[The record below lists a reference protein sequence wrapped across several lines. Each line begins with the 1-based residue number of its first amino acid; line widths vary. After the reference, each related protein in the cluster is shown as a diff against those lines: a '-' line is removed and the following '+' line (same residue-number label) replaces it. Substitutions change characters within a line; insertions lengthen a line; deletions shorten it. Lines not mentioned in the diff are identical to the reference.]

1 LEERVIIAGAAL
13 RSALGSDK
21 EALTEVLLG
30 ATGKA
35 QTLSLEHF
43 GGRDYLYYPM
53 QDAPALES
61 PGRLMPLLEG
71 CVAEALRASALPVQL
86 LQRAALFLGSSSFAI
101 GDNEQQLKRDLE
113 QGVDAPLFPY
123 SFCGDPAQQLAL
135 RFALRGGAY
144 SFNTACTS
152 SANALLYALQA
163 VRGGSVP
170 AAVVVGVECFN
181 YTTMYGF
188 DSLQLLSR
196 EQYRPFDQQRSGLV
210 LGEGIAALVVTSE
223 TELPDAAEWG
233 DVVLLGGDNGC
244 DPNGMT
250 CSSAESMAQVM
261 EGALSAAGM
270 GRDEIALI
278 KAHAT
283 GSESND
289 AAEARA
295 MHLVFGDALPDFTAL
310 KGALGHTLGASGV
323 LELVV
328 LAAALRGGT
337 IPPAAGF
344 SQQDEALGVSPLMQ
358 GKAFRGGPV
367 MCNYFGFGG
376 NNSSLIMALRS

>member
-1 LEERVIIAGAAL
+1 LEERVIIAAAAL
-13 RSALGSDK
+13 RSALGSGK
-21 EALTEVLLG
+21 EMLAGALLG

-35 QTLSLEHF
+35 QTLSLDHF

-53 QDAPALES
+53 RDSPALES
-61 PGRLMPLLEG
+61 AGRLMPLLEG
-71 CVAEALRASALPVQL
+71 CVAEALRASALPAQV

-101 GDNEQQLKRDLE
+101 GDDEQQLKRDLR
-113 QGVDAPLFPY
+113 QGDDAPLFPY
-123 SFCGDPAQQLAL
+123 SFCGDPAQQLAQ

-152 SANALLYALQA
+152 SANALLYAQQA
-163 VRGGSVP
+163 VRSGSVS

-196 EQYRPFDQQRSGLV
+196 EQYRPFDRQRSGLV
-210 LGEGIAALVVTSE
+210 LGEGIGALVVTSAR
-223 TELPDAAEWG
+223 LLSDAAEWG

-261 EGALSAAGM
+261 EGALSAAGVDR
-270 GRDEIALI
+270 GEIALI

-289 AAEARA
+289 AAEAHA
-295 MHLVFGDALPDFTAL
+295 MRLVFGDSPPDFTAL

-323 LELVV
+323 LELVA
-328 LAAALRGGT
+328 LAASLRRGA
-337 IPPAAGF
+337 IPPTAGF

-358 GKAFRGGPV
+358 CKAFRGGAV

-376 NNSSLIMALRS
+376 NNSSLILALHS